1 MFAGWRLQL
10 YLHHNKSG
18 PGERV
23 VPEDKAVRRARIPAA
38 KAIVVLLSACVAL
51 LVHAHQDEVANPV
64 SGYDCEHPPADAV
77 TDLPG
82 LLGTVGRLVCL
93 PTGPGILANQ
103 GWTWRFTGSFFE
115 LPSIPAHAH
124 VDSAGMTPP
133 FYFTELSARELNAGE
148 AARVSEDLAKE
159 VETYRPAGSLL
170 GMTVVDAT
178 NNYGRSITVFMPMES
193 EDNGWLIVCTPQC
206 RSDYVIIVSKL
217 QSN

>member
-1 MFAGWRLQL
+1 ML
-10 YLHHNKSG
+10 
-18 PGERV
+18 
-23 VPEDKAVRRARIPAA
+23 EDKVVRPAGTRAV
-38 KAIVVLLSACVAL
+38 KTIVVLLSACVAL
-51 LVHAHQDEVANPV
+51 LAHAHQDEVANPV
-64 SGYDCEHPPADAV
+64 GGYDCEHPPADAV
-77 TDLPG
+77 MDLPG

-93 PTGPGILANQ
+93 PAGPGILANQ

-133 FYFTELSARELNAGE
+133 FYFTALSARELSAGE
-148 AARVSEDLAKE
+148 AARVSDDLAKE
-159 VETYRPAGSLL
+159 VETYRPAGSLA
-170 GMTVVDAT
+170 GMTVFDAT

-217 QSN
+217 QPN